1 MLSSSP
7 WRGALH
13 VDDARR
19 VLAAAVVA
27 EQAAAAKA
35 VLAAVVVG
43 EMPGADAIK
52 DAIKVGAVPL
62 DSMKTCVESALV
74 CSEAGI

>member
-1 MLSSSP
+1 M
-7 WRGALH
+7 
-13 VDDARR
+13 DDARR

-27 EQAAAAKA
+27 EQPAAAKA

-52 DAIKVGAVPL
+52 DAIKVGAVL
-62 DSMKTCVESALV
+62 VDNIKTRVESALV
-74 CSEAGI
+74 SSEARI